1 MKRQDFNPELVAIG
15 TRIRIRREE
24 LGLTQQELADAVGTT
39 RNTISRYE
47 IGQSEMGL
55 LLFSAI
61 SKALF
66 ISTSFLLT
74 GVIGCTDDYYIQSN
88 YLKLS
93 ERDRKVV
100 INMTKA
106 HIGEMLDH
114 HE

>member
-47 IGQSEMGL
+47 IGQSETGL

-74 GVIGCTDDYYIQSN
+74 GVNCCSDDYYIQSN
-88 YLKLS
+88 FLKLS
-93 ERDRKVV
+93 ERDRRVV
-100 INMTKA
+100 INTTKA